1 MNTSILLLIRPHQIR
16 SNEETASNNYYQQVD
31 IKNHDYQTLA
41 TKEFDNL
48 VRVLKEADIEVLVYQ
63 ITDQLDTPDA
73 HFPNNWISF
82 HENETVALYPMFAPN
97 RRLERRKSV
106 LGFVKQNG
114 FSINKIVDYSPYEK
128 DLLFLEGTGSLVLDR
143 QNKIAYCALSERS
156 NNKLLEIFCDDFNYK
171 AIAFT
176 ANQTVNQ
183 QRKAI
188 YHTNVMMCI
197 ADTFAVICL
206 ACIDDEKERNK
217 VITQL
222 KASNKTIIELTEYQL
237 THFAGNM
244 LQVSSKKGKKYLVMS
259 SAAYQCLT
267 PQQIQQIESHCA
279 ILHVP
284 IPTIE
289 KLGGGSVRCMM
300 AEMIS

>member
-1 MNTSILLLIRPHQIR
+1 MNPSILLIRPHQIR
-16 SNEETASNNYYQQVD
+16 SNEETATNNYYQQANTKSQD
-31 IKNHDYQTLA
+31 FQALA

-48 VRVLKEADIEVLVYQ
+48 VKVLKEADIEVFVYD

-82 HENETVALYPMFAPN
+82 HENDTVALYPMFAPN

-106 LGFVKQNG
+106 LDFAKQNG
-114 FSINKIVDYSPYEK
+114 ISIKEVVDYSPYEK
-128 DLLFLEGTGSLVLDR
+128 ENLFLEGTGSLVLDR

-156 NNKLLEIFCDDFNYK
+156 NIKLLQKFCDDFNYK
-171 AIAFT
+171 AISFT
-176 ANQTVNQ
+176 ANQTVNNE
-183 QRKAI
+183 RKAI

-222 KASNKTIIELTEYQL
+222 KASNKTIIELSEEQL
-237 THFAGNM
+237 IHFAGNM

-259 SAAYQCLT
+259 SAAYQSLS
-267 PQQIQQIESHCA
+267 PKQIQQIESNCA
-279 ILHVP
+279 ILHSP

-300 AEMIS
+300 AEIVN

>member
-1 MNTSILLLIRPHQIR
+1 MNPSILLIRPHQIR
-16 SNEETASNNYYQQVD
+16 SNEETATNNYYQQANTKSQD
-31 IKNHDYQTLA
+31 FQALA

-48 VRVLKEADIEVLVYQ
+48 VKVLKEADIEVFVYD

-82 HENETVALYPMFAPN
+82 HENDTVALYPMFAPN

-106 LGFVKQNG
+106 LDFAKQNG
-114 FSINKIVDYSPYEK
+114 ISIKEIVDYSPYEK
-128 DLLFLEGTGSLVLDR
+128 ENLFLEGTGSLVLDR

-156 NNKLLEIFCDDFNYK
+156 NIKLLQKFCDDFNYK
-171 AIAFT
+171 AISFT
-176 ANQTVNQ
+176 ANQTVNNE
-183 QRKAI
+183 RKAI

-197 ADTFAVICL
+197 ADPFAVICL

-222 KASNKTIIELTEYQL
+222 KASNKTIIELSEEQL
-237 THFAGNM
+237 IHFAGNM
-244 LQVSSKKGKKYLVMS
+244 LQVSSKKGKNYLLMS
-259 SAAYQCLT
+259 SAAFHCLSSE
-267 PQQIQQIESHCA
+267 QIQQIESHCA
-279 ILHVP
+279 ILHSP

-300 AEMIS
+300 AEIVN